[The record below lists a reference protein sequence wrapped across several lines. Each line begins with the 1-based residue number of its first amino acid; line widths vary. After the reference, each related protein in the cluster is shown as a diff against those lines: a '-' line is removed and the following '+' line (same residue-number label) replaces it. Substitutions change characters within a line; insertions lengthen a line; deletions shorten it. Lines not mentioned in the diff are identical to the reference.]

1 MNYQKKK
8 LRILQNEEISG
19 KPQNWVKTSLVIVLE
34 NFKKFRMHK
43 LPHELPNDF
52 RLRILR
58 NEDILVQTEPLKIE
72 CRHSLVPSLPSRNKS
87 LATAPEN

>member
-1 MNYQKKK
+1 MELHYYNQKLNVQVTSLITKKRK

-58 NEDILVQTEPLKIE
+58 NEDILVQTEHNAD
-72 CRHSLVPSLPSRNKS
+72 R
-87 LATAPEN
+87 ATQN

>member
-1 MNYQKKK
+1 MELHYYNQKLNVQVTSLITKKRK
-8 LRILQNEEISG
+8 LRILQNEEISR

-58 NEDILVQTEPLKIE
+58 NEDILVQTEHNAD
-72 CRHSLVPSLPSRNKS
+72 R
-87 LATAPEN
+87 ATQN